1 MSDAHVLTL
10 LGAQLTDRTS
20 SDPEGLLQ
28 ALTVGLEGVDRF
40 RLPAWPAADT
50 WLRVTSLPTA
60 TDTQPGPFRNMFAA
74 TAGGLAEV
82 AVLVDHDD
90 VGGLRLYV
98 SADHVALRNRLRNQ
112 LAPHCELAPE
122 IPLTPRGYTAGVR
135 YRLQA
140 DLAREAAAQP
150 LVSGLLDRLSTI
162 SGNWSVVIR
171 FGSVHQVEIHEA
183 HGAVDDIARMAAEN
197 LTVTQQHAASRSTT
211 TVSASWSRVQ
221 AWLDV
226 HRALLSQG
234 GAIGL
239 WKAGV
244 WAYGD
249 DEWALRQVV
258 AALRGAAVA
267 EQGRW
272 YVAYDTTQEH
282 SGAPEP
288 RSLLTSAECAAMLLA
303 PAASVAGLAVRP
315 APPAARRSVM
325 SADRIELGTFW
336 STELPAAIG
345 LDDLEGHAFVT
356 GTTGSGKTTTL
367 HRLLAEAWNR
377 HRVPFLVIDPVKDDY
392 SQVADMFKGGLR
404 VVTGNEL
411 SMNVMAAW
419 PGEDARQHVAQ
430 VAQAFRGAFTMPSPT
445 PYVITQLFDQV
456 AMQPGGP
463 KGTELFDVRDAVE
476 PLVNSLGYAGDVQSN
491 IRASL
496 LTRLNVLLAPTRAHR
511 FAWPDSAMIGAL
523 FDRPT
528 VVTLADLVDDE
539 ERSFVVL
546 LLALAVW
553 ARARARKPKR
563 SVEHL
568 LVLEEAH
575 RVIPEVDTTRADPE
589 SGSARVASAQV
600 LTAMLA
606 EVRSYGEQVIVVDQ
620 SPAKV
625 AADVVR
631 NTNLKILH
639 RTVAAADQ
647 VLVAAAVGIEAANA
661 GLLGSLA
668 RGQAIVSTRREASPQ
683 TIGIRRPTPVEPGA
697 KAERVPRPA
706 PGWPCCAD
714 QPEKHFRA
722 WRNAASAEAAMAVF
736 VLGSR
741 VGADEVAGAAARK
754 LSASLLRPLQRS
766 LDAPQDCLA
775 WAGLRRILVAE
786 RGTGLVQ
793 RVSALAGQL
802 SALFRL
808 WQEGIPATRHQARDA
823 GVPLVGSGFLCP
835 GCGRECCIGVP
846 AWIQVA
852 SGPKTGI
859 RALASPSWRA
869 EMSTVGDWAKA
880 ERARLEGYFGV
891 DGAGAIL
898 SCQIHQAVRRA
909 RLPSETAEL
918 LLKRAGVPG
927 P

>member
-10 LGAQLTDRTS
+10 LGAQVPDPSRP
-20 SDPEGLLQ
+20 DPEALLRS
-28 ALTVGLEGVDRF
+28 LTVGMEGVERF
-40 RLPAWPAADT
+40 RLPTWPAADT
-50 WLRVTSLPTA
+50 WLRITSLPTTTEA
-60 TDTQPGPFRNMFAA
+60 QPGPFRNVFAA
-74 TAGGLAEV
+74 IAGGLAEV
-82 AVLVDHDD
+82 SVLVRHDEED
-90 VGGLRLYV
+90 GLRLYV
-98 SADHVALRNRLRNQ
+98 SAGHVALRIRLRNQ
-112 LAPHCELAPE
+112 LAPQCDLAPE
-122 IPLTPRGYTAGVR
+122 SPPMPRGHAAGVR

-140 DLAREAAAQP
+140 ELARESTQQP
-150 LVSGLLDRLSTI
+150 LASGLLDRLSTI
-162 SGNWSVVIR
+162 GGNWSVVVK

-183 HGAVDDIARMAAEN
+183 HGVVDDIARVAAEN
-197 LTVTQQHAASRSTT
+197 LTVTQQQATSRSTT
-211 TVSASWSRVQ
+211 TVSAAWSRVQ

-239 WKAGV
+239 WKTGV
-244 WAYGD
+244 WAYGED
-249 DEWALRQVV
+249 DWALRQVI
-258 AALRGAAVA
+258 AAMRGAAVS

-272 YVAYDTTQEH
+272 YVAHDTTQE
-282 SGAPEP
+282 SAGAPEP
-288 RSLLTSAECAAMLLA
+288 RSLLTTAECAAMLLA
-303 PAASVAGLAVRP
+303 PTASIAGLAVRP
-315 APPAARRSVM
+315 APPAARRSDASVH
-325 SADRIELGTFW
+325 RIELGTFW

-367 HRLLAEAWNR
+367 HRLLAGAWNL

-392 SQVADMFKGGLR
+392 SQAADLFHGGLR

-419 PGEDARQHVAQ
+419 PGENARQHVAQ

-445 PYVITQLFDQV
+445 PYVVTQLFDQV

-476 PLVNSLGYAGDVQSN
+476 PLVNSLGYSGEVQSN

-546 LLALAVW
+546 LLALAAW
-553 ARARARKPKR
+553 ARARGRKPTR
-563 SVEHL
+563 PVEHL

-575 RVIPEVDTTRADPE
+575 RVIPEVDTTHVDPE
-589 SGSARVASAQV
+589 SGSARVASAAV

-639 RTVAAADQ
+639 RTVSAADQ
-647 VLVAAAVGIEAANA
+647 AQVAAAVGIEADDAS
-661 GLLGSLA
+661 LLGSLA
-668 RGQAIVSTRREASPQ
+668 RGQAIVSTRREVSPQ
-683 TIGIRRPTPVEPGA
+683 TIAIQPPRPVDLGA
-697 KAERVPRPA
+697 KADRVPRLA
-706 PGWPCCAD
+706 PGWPCCTD
-714 QPEKHFRA
+714 QPELHFRA
-722 WRNAASAEAAMAVF
+722 WRAGASAEAAMAMF
-736 VLGSR
+736 VIGAR
-741 VGADEVAGAAARK
+741 VGSDEAAGAALRK
-754 LSASLLRPLQRS
+754 LAVSLLRPLQRA
-766 LDAPQDCLA
+766 LGAPQDCLA

-786 RGTGLVQ
+786 RATGQLQ
-793 RVSALAGQL
+793 RATALTGQL
-802 SALFRL
+802 SAFFRL
-808 WQEGIPATRHQARDA
+808 WHEGAAVTKAHATEA
-823 GVPLVGSGFLCP
+823 GVAAIGSGFQCT
-835 GCGRECCIGVP
+835 GCGRECGIGVP
-846 AWIQVA
+846 AWIHLA
-852 SGPKTGI
+852 GSPKTGI
-859 RALASPSWRA
+859 RALASTGWRLDDVASW
-869 EMSTVGDWAKA
+869 TKA
-880 ERARLEGYFGV
+880 ERTRLEVYFGV
-891 DGAGAIL
+891 DGAVAVL
-898 SCQIHQAVRRA
+898 RCQIHQAVRRA
-909 RLPSETAEL
+909 RLPIEVAEQ
-918 LLKRAGVPG
+918 LLKRADFPM